1 MEPPSKRPRL
11 SVAPDPNDDYDSNEP
26 GTDPIDIQTARAQ
39 NDSRLKSIFE
49 SIFQK
54 YEKDFT
60 EVGDEV
66 DLETGEVVV
75 DNGHLLGMQGED
87 DTGEDGGGG
96 GGGGWQYEDLSTP
109 AALQPDDEYGDSG
122 TELGDDDAGD
132 GETQLQHTGISRIQK
147 HLTDMDDTW
156 KSKRGKDQDDDDDD
170 RSSVDSLLDTA
181 LSINDTDFPGRMTA
195 PTTTIPTSEKA
206 IPAVEESKPV
216 ESIWRVPEIS
226 AKFSTPSTSSRP
238 RPAPAFSNAGIRSAS
253 PPGSRSLWALPQA
266 RRPRK
271 ADTDVSKPRK
281 GKKDVI
287 ANVAAK
293 KTQTKTK
300 TAPSPNKPRHV
311 PSSVDWS
318 FADTP
323 DGSESDDPLQ
333 EDYQPSPTPKAALN
347 IRGKRMGSG
356 TPSHTQEQ
364 HNDKG
369 KSAVAKKQLDVID
382 EAPTESNSQ
391 SLFNISARAQGSPS
405 PSPNKPDKPKN
416 DSTPTR
422 RARAPMTPDEIKLIV
437 TMRHIRKKE
446 WKEVND
452 YLPERKRI
460 QLIQWNQLHWN
471 ERRACPP
478 QLSKPWSQEEW
489 DKLVKFKDQEGLTW
503 PGIRAEL
510 PGRLFAEIEFEL
522 LRLWVGEE
530 VWNEEQHQDSEQ
542 DQPGEQ
548 QSFSQQPGDSS
559 GQPNISAVQED
570 ESFAP
575 ADQGDLSYGGV
586 DADGKSDAA
595 ESKHANSVTTNLN
608 GQGATQSESYHD
620 EASPQT
626 LPVASQ

>member
-11 SVAPDPNDDYDSNEP
+11 SLAPDPNDDYDNNEP

-75 DNGHLLGMQGED
+75 NNGHLLGMQGED
-87 DTGEDGGGG
+87 DTGED
-96 GGGGWQYEDLSTP
+96 GGGWQYEDLSTP

-122 TELGDDDAGD
+122 TEIGDDGD
-132 GETQLQHTGISRIQK
+132 GDIQPQDAVTSQIQK
-147 HLTDMDDTW
+147 PPVDKDDNW
-156 KSKRGKDQDDDDDD
+156 DLQRGEDEDNDDDDD

-181 LSINDTDFPGRMTA
+181 LSVNDTDFPGRMTA
-195 PTTTIPTSEKA
+195 TTIPTSKKA
-206 IPAVEESKPV
+206 IPAVQTSDPFHRVEENKPV

-226 AKFSTPSTSSRP
+226 AKFSTPTTTSGP
-238 RPAPAFSNAGIRSAS
+238 RPAPSFSNTGFRSAS

-271 ADTDVSKPRK
+271 ADTDFAKPRK
-281 GKKDVI
+281 GKKDVD
-287 ANVAAK
+287 ANASAK
-293 KTQTKTK
+293 KTN
-300 TAPSPNKPRHV
+300 TALSPSKPRQS
-311 PSSVDWS
+311 PSSIVNNWS

-333 EDYQPSPTPKAALN
+333 GDYQPSPTPKAALN
-347 IRGKRMGSG
+347 IRGKRVGSG
-356 TPSHTQEQ
+356 TPSRTQEQ
-364 HNDKG
+364 HEGKG
-369 KSAVAKKQLDVID
+369 TVAKKQLDVID
-382 EAPTESNSQ
+382 ETPTKSKSQ
-391 SLFNISARAQGSPS
+391 SIFDGSAQEQGSPS
-405 PSPNKPDKPKN
+405 PSPNKTDKPKN

-437 TMRHIRKKE
+437 TMRHIQKKQ
-446 WKEVND
+446 WKEVHD
-452 YLPERKRI
+452 YLPDRKPI

-478 QLSKPWSQEEW
+478 QLSKPWSQEER
-489 DKLVKFKDQEGLTW
+489 DKLAKFKDQQGLTW

-510 PGRLFAEIEFEL
+510 PGRLLMEIEFEL

-530 VWNEEQHQDSEQ
+530 VWNEEKRRVA
-542 DQPGEQ
+542 DQPGEHE
-548 QSFSQQPGDSS
+548 SFSQQPGDFS
-559 GQPNISAVQED
+559 GQADISAVKEY
-570 ESFAP
+570 ESVAP
-575 ADQGDLSYGGV
+575 VDQGELSGGGV
-586 DADGKSDAA
+586 YTNGKS
-595 ESKHANSVTTNLN
+595 HAPVDPDSVTTTAHLNN
-608 GQGATQSESYHD
+608 GQGATQPESYH
-620 EASPQT
+620 EGGSP
-626 LPVASQ
+626 

>member
-11 SVAPDPNDDYDSNEP
+11 SLAPEPNDDDYDNNEP

-75 DNGHLLGMQGED
+75 NNGHLLGMQGED
-87 DTGEDGGGG
+87 DTGED

-109 AALQPDDEYGDSG
+109 AALQPDDEHGDSG
-122 TELGDDDAGD
+122 TELGDDDGD
-132 GETQLQHTGISRIQK
+132 GDIQPQRIVTSQIQK
-147 HLTDMDDTW
+147 QLADKDDAW
-156 KSKRGKDQDDDDDD
+156 DSQRGEDEDDDDNDDDD

-181 LSINDTDFPGRMTA
+181 LSVNDTDFPERMTA
-195 PTTTIPTSEKA
+195 TTIPTSKKA
-206 IPAVEESKPV
+206 IPAVETPDPFHRVEESKPV

-226 AKFSTPSTSSRP
+226 AKFSTPTTTSRP
-238 RPAPAFSNAGIRSAS
+238 HPAPSFSNTGFRSAS

-271 ADTDVSKPRK
+271 ANTEVAKPRK
-281 GKKDVI
+281 GKKDVK
-287 ANVAAK
+287 ANVSAK
-293 KTQTKTK
+293 KTK
-300 TAPSPNKPRHV
+300 TAPSPTKPRHF
-311 PSSVDWS
+311 PSSIVNDWS

-347 IRGKRMGSG
+347 IRGKRVGSG

-364 HNDKG
+364 HEG
-369 KSAVAKKQLDVID
+369 RGTVAKKQLDVIY
-382 EAPTESNSQ
+382 ETPTESKSQ
-391 SLFNISARAQGSPS
+391 SLFDGSARAQGSPS
-405 PSPNKPDKPKN
+405 PTPNKSDKPKN

-422 RARAPMTPDEIKLIV
+422 RARAPMTPDEIKLLV
-437 TMRHIRKKE
+437 TMRHVQKKQ
-446 WKEVND
+446 WKEVHD
-452 YLPERKRI
+452 YLPERKLI

-478 QLSKPWSQEEW
+478 QLSKPWSQEER
-489 DKLVKFKDQEGLTW
+489 DKLDKFKDQQGLTW

-510 PGRLFAEIEFEL
+510 PGRLFMEIEFEL

-530 VWNEEQHQDSEQ
+530 VWNEEKYQGV

-548 QSFSQQPGDSS
+548 ESFSQQPGDSS
-559 GQPNISAVQED
+559 GQPDISAVED
-570 ESFAP
+570 HESVAP
-575 ADQGDLSYGGV
+575 VDQGELSDGAAYV
-586 DADGKSDAA
+586 NGKSDVA
-595 ESKHANSVTTNLN
+595 EFKAPDNVTTTAHLN
-608 GQGATQSESYHD
+608 NG
-620 EASPQT
+620 
-626 LPVASQ
+626 